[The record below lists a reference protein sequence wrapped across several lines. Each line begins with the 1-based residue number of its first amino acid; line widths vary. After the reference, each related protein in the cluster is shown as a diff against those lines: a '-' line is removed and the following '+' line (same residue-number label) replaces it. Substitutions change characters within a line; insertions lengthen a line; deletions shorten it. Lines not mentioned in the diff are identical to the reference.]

1 MRGVRVACATL
12 GLGLLGALPG
22 AFGARAT
29 DALDRMSRTVALT
42 ASHAVRVD
50 ATVAD
55 VTIAASDRADMAV
68 EIVRR
73 APTAADLVR
82 FPAVIEETGETLRIA
97 ALQAGDGRDARLKA
111 DIRVQ
116 APAVAQFDAV
126 RVFEGQV
133 RVTGLRNGCD
143 VDVRRG
149 RIEATAVAGRVR
161 LESGVGS
168 IDVRDP
174 SLTHEGMLRLRVF
187 NGPILVS
194 FDRTPPDARIL
205 ALTFNGSIASDIPL
219 AMKDKFGPR
228 FGEAT
233 LGAGKPVMSIDVV
246 TGDITIRVRR

>member
-1 MRGVRVACATL
+1 ML
-12 GLGLLGALPG
+12 GLALLGALPG
-22 AFGARAT
+22 ALGAPHAT
-29 DALDRMSRTVALT
+29 DALDRISRTVALT
-42 ASHAVRVD
+42 AARSVRVD

-55 VTIAASDRADMAV
+55 VTIAASERNDLAV

-73 APTAADLVR
+73 APTPADLAR
-82 FPAVIEETGETLRIA
+82 FPAVIEQKGETLRIA
-97 ALQAGDGRDARLKA
+97 ALQADDGRDARLKA

-116 APAVAQFDAV
+116 APAAAQFDAV
-126 RVFEGQV
+126 RVFEGLV
-133 RVTGLRNGCD
+133 RVTGLHNGCD
-143 VDVRRG
+143 VDIQRG

-174 SLTHEGMLRLRVF
+174 SLTRGGMLRLRVF
-187 NGPILVS
+187 NGPIRVS
-194 FDRTPPDARIL
+194 FDRPPPDARIL

-233 LGAGKPVMSIDVV
+233 LGAGEPVMSIDVV
-246 TGDITIRVRR
+246 TGDITIRVRP